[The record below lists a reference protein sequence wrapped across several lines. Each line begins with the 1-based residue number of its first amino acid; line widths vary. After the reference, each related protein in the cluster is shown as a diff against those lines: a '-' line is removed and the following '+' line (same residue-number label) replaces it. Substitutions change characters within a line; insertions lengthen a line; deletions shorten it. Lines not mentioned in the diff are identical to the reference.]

1 MGRHREAVEGDGEER
16 MSGRFVSVDR
26 DTAYLMPPSVQEWLP
41 QNHLARFVVE
51 IVERLDLG
59 SMTTAYR
66 GRGSDAFHPAMMVA
80 LLFYGYATG
89 VFSSRKLER
98 ATYDSVAVR
107 YVAANQHPDH
117 DSIAHFRKRF
127 LKELSAL
134 FVQILQVAS
143 ETGVLKVGKVSLDGT
158 KVHANASKHSALS
171 WEHACKI
178 EAQLKA
184 EVEELLRLA
193 EAADGSELPD
203 GMSVPEELERRE
215 ERLTAIARAK
225 AEIEARAAERHA
237 REKAAYAQKMAERE
251 AKAKS
256 SGKKPRGRAPSE
268 PQEAGPGPK
277 DQVNLTDGD
286 SRIMPTSGDGFEQ
299 AYNAQ
304 AAVDVDTM
312 LIVAGH
318 VSQSPNDKQEI
329 EPALAQLDAVAAVV
343 GKAEAL
349 LADSGYFSSANVG
362 ACHAHDVEPYI
373 AAGRDAHY
381 PPLAE
386 RLQEP
391 SPVADDA
398 GPVDRMKHRLRTA
411 DGRRV
416 YAKRKCTVEPTFG
429 IIKSVLGFRQ
439 FLLRGLQA
447 VGHEWTLVCIGW
459 NVKRLHRLCMA
470 A

>member
-1 MGRHREAVEGDGEER
+1 

-51 IVERLDLG
+51 IVERLDLD

-80 LLFYGYATG
+80 LLFYGYASG

-98 ATYDSVAVR
+98 ATYDSVAFR
-107 YVAANQHPDH
+107 YVAANRHPDH
-117 DSIAHFRKRF
+117 DTIAHFRQRF

-134 FVQILQVAS
+134 FVQILQVAQ
-143 ETGVLKVGKVSLDGT
+143 ETGVLKVGQVSLDGT
-158 KVHANASKHSALS
+158 KVHANASRHSALS

-193 EAADGSELPD
+193 AEADGSELPD

-215 ERLTAIARAK
+215 ERLAAIARAK
-225 AEIEARAAERHA
+225 AAIAARAAERHA
-237 REKAAYAQKMAERE
+237 REQAAYDQKMAERE
-251 AKAKS
+251 AKEKGG
-256 SGKKPRGRAPSE
+256 GKKPGGHAPSE
-268 PQEAGPGPK
+268 PQAGPRPK
-277 DQVNLTDGD
+277 DQVNLTDAD
-286 SRIMPTSGDGFEQ
+286 SRIMPTSGGEFEQ
-299 AYNAQ
+299 SYNAQ

-312 LIVAGH
+312 LIVAQY
-318 VSQSPNDKQEI
+318 VSQSPNDKQEL
-329 EPALAQLDAVAAVV
+329 EPALEHLDAVAAVL

-349 LADSGYFSSANVG
+349 IADNGYFSAANVE
-362 ACHAHDVEPYI
+362 ACHAHGVEPYI

-386 RLQEP
+386 RLKEP
-391 SPVADDA
+391 SPVTDDA
-398 GPVDRMKHRLRTA
+398 GAVDRMKHRLRTA
-411 DGRRV
+411 EGREV

-447 VGHEWTLVCIGW
+447 VRHEWTLVCIGW
-459 NVKRLHRLCMA
+459 NMKRLHRLHMA

>member
-1 MGRHREAVEGDGEER
+1 MGLPHEAVRVDAEER

-26 DTAYLMPPSVQEWLP
+26 ETAYLMPPSVQQWLP
-41 QNHLARFVVE
+41 ENHLARFVVE

-98 ATYDSVAVR
+98 ATYDSVAFR
-107 YVAANQHPDH
+107 YLAANQHPDH

-127 LKELSAL
+127 LNELSAL
-134 FVQILQVAS
+134 FVQILQVAQQ
-143 ETGVLKVGKVSLDGT
+143 TGVLKVGTVSLDGT

-178 EAQLKA
+178 EAQLRA
-184 EVEELLRLA
+184 EVEELMRLA
-193 EAADGSELPD
+193 EAADRGDLPD
-203 GMSVPEELERRE
+203 GMSVPEELARRE
-215 ERLTAIARAK
+215 HRLAAIARAK
-225 AEIEARAAERHA
+225 AELEARAAERHA
-237 REKAAYAQKMAERE
+237 RERAAYDQKMAERE
-251 AKAKS
+251 AKEKR
-256 SGKKPRGRAPSE
+256 SGKKPGGHAPAE
-268 PQEAGPGPK
+268 PQAGPQPK

-286 SRIMPTSGDGFEQ
+286 SRIMPTAGGGFEQ

-312 LIVAGH
+312 LIVAQH
-318 VSQSPNDKQEI
+318 VSQHPNDKQEVQ
-329 EPALAQLDAVAAVV
+329 PALEQLDAVAAVV
-343 GKAEAL
+343 GKADAL
-349 LADSGYFSSANVG
+349 VADNGYFSADNVE

-381 PPLAE
+381 PPLAQ
-386 RLQEP
+386 RLSEP
-391 SPVADDA
+391 AAVADDA
-398 GPVDRMKHRLRTA
+398 DAVARMTHRLRTA
-411 DGRRV
+411 AGRQV

-447 VGHEWTLVCIGW
+447 VQHEWTLVCIGW
-459 NVKRLHRLCMA
+459 NMKRLHRLHMA

>member
-1 MGRHREAVEGDGEER
+1 

-26 DTAYLMPPSVQEWLP
+26 DTAYLLPPSVQEWLP
-41 QNHLARFVVE
+41 ENHLARFVVE
-51 IVERLDLG
+51 IVEQLDLDRLR
-59 SMTTAYR
+59 TAYR

-98 ATYDSVAVR
+98 GTYDSVAVR

-117 DSIAHFRKRF
+117 DTIANFRKRF

-134 FVQILQVAS
+134 FVEILNVAQQM
-143 ETGVLKVGKVSLDGT
+143 GVLKLGKVSLDGT
-158 KVHANASKHSALS
+158 KVHANASKHRALS
-171 WEHACKI
+171 WEHACRI

-184 EVEELLRLA
+184 EVEQLMRLA
-193 EAADGSELPD
+193 EAADQAEIPD

-215 ERLTAIARAK
+215 ERLAAIATAK
-225 AEIEARAAERHA
+225 AAIEARAAERYA
-237 REKAAYAQKMAERE
+237 REQAAYEQKVAAR
-251 AKAKS
+251 KAKEES
-256 SGKKPRGRAPSE
+256 SGRKPGGSPPAPPE
-268 PQEAGPGPK
+268 PGPRPK
-277 DQVNLTDGD
+277 DQVNLTDAD
-286 SRIMPTSGDGFEQ
+286 SRIMPASGGGFEQ

-304 AAVDVDTM
+304 AAVDVETM
-312 LIVAGH
+312 LVVAEH
-318 VSQSPNDKQEI
+318 VSQSPNDKQEVA
-329 EPALAQLDAVAAVV
+329 PALDQLDAVARGI
-343 GKAEAL
+343 GKADAL
-349 LADSGYFSSANVG
+349 IADSGYFSADNVDQ
-362 ACHAHDVEPYI
+362 CHAHAVEPYI

-386 RLQEP
+386 RLHAP
-391 SPVADDA
+391 PPVDHAASPVE
-398 GPVDRMKHRLRTA
+398 RMKQRLRTPE
-411 DGRRV
+411 GRAV
-416 YAKRKCTVEPTFG
+416 YAVRKCTVEPTFG

-459 NVKRLHRLCMA
+459 NLKRMHRLHMA